1 MNLKMKFEFQKIIET
16 WKIIQS
22 EIKSPG
28 KYSRNIFIDSKTPM
42 RASIIYENNLKS
54 VDFIFNKTK
63 IKNIST
69 EFKET
74 KGIKVSFENDPEDK
88 NIMIFSI
95 YLKNNSFLDAYGNL
109 LKKIITAIY
118 EIDDPMFSLN
128 IIINLLNIW
137 KKFFEDEKFE
147 GLSKEEELGLIGELH
162 FIKILLK
169 KFDFKTILSNW
180 YGPEGGIHDFKFLK
194 FLLEIKT
201 FSKKNR
207 KIKIN
212 NLDQINYKFYQNLYF
227 GCAEIENNLKGL
239 SLIEL
244 IDELRDYC
252 VDNIEISN
260 LFDKKLN
267 SYGFFEIHKK
277 NYETKYEIVSNNF
290 YKLKN
295 GFPTIHKE
303 DLNEGI
309 CDVSFSIDVERIKKF
324 NCDSG
329 FLDIL

>member
-28 KYSRNIFIDSKTPM
+28 KYSRNIFIDSKNPM

-128 IIINLLNIW
+128 IIINLLNSW

-260 LFDKKLN
+260 LFDQKLN

>member
-1 MNLKMKFEFQKIIET
+1 MKFEFQKIIET

-28 KYSRNIFIDSKTPM
+28 KYSRNIFIDSKNPM

-128 IIINLLNIW
+128 IIINLLNSW

-260 LFDKKLN
+260 LFDQKLN

>member
-16 WKIIQS
+16 WKIIKS

-128 IIINLLNIW
+128 IIINLLNSW

>member
-1 MNLKMKFEFQKIIET
+1 MKFEFQKIIET

-28 KYSRNIFIDSKTPM
+28 KYSRNIFIDSKTPI

-54 VDFIFNKTK
+54 VDFIFDKTK

-128 IIINLLNIW
+128 IIVNLLNSW

-244 IDELRDYC
+244 IDELKDYC

-260 LFDKKLN
+260 LFDQKLN

-290 YKLKN
+290 YKLKD

-324 NCDSG
+324 ICDSG

>member
-1 MNLKMKFEFQKIIET
+1 MKFEFQKIIET

-128 IIINLLNIW
+128 IIINLLNSW

-260 LFDKKLN
+260 LFDQKLN

-290 YKLKN
+290 YELKN
-295 GFPTIHKE
+295 GFPAIHKE

>member
-1 MNLKMKFEFQKIIET
+1 MKFEFQKIIET

-28 KYSRNIFIDSKTPM
+28 KYSRNIFIDSKTPI

-54 VDFIFNKTK
+54 VDFIFDKTK

-128 IIINLLNIW
+128 IIVNLLNSW

-244 IDELRDYC
+244 IDELKDYC

-260 LFDKKLN
+260 LFDQKLN

-324 NCDSG
+324 ICDSG

>member
-1 MNLKMKFEFQKIIET
+1 MKFEFQKIIET

-88 NIMIFSI
+88 NFMIFSI

-128 IIINLLNIW
+128 IIINLLNSW

-260 LFDKKLN
+260 LFDQKLN

>member
-1 MNLKMKFEFQKIIET
+1 MKFEFQKIIET

-128 IIINLLNIW
+128 IIINLLNSW

-309 CDVSFSIDVERIKKF
+309 KKPDCLF
-324 NCDSG
+324 TDGS
-329 FLDIL
+329 

>member
-1 MNLKMKFEFQKIIET
+1 MKFEFQKIIET

-28 KYSRNIFIDSKTPM
+28 KYSRNIFIDSKTPI

-54 VDFIFNKTK
+54 VDFIFDKTK

-128 IIINLLNIW
+128 IIVNLLNSW

-212 NLDQINYKFYQNLYF
+212 NLDQINYKFYQNL
-227 GCAEIENNLKGL
+227 
-239 SLIEL
+239 
-244 IDELRDYC
+244 
-252 VDNIEISN
+252 
-260 LFDKKLN
+260 
-267 SYGFFEIHKK
+267 
-277 NYETKYEIVSNNF
+277 
-290 YKLKN
+290 
-295 GFPTIHKE
+295 
-303 DLNEGI
+303 
-309 CDVSFSIDVERIKKF
+309 
-324 NCDSG
+324 
-329 FLDIL
+329 

>member
-1 MNLKMKFEFQKIIET
+1 MKFEFQKIIET

-128 IIINLLNIW
+128 IIINLLNSW